1 MKTYLLETHYA
12 CAWLLF
18 AQSAL
23 VRPYHH
29 TPFLSAWTNPAS
41 PVMLSRTSSDT
52 PLARE
57 LARGRT
63 SSESAAETVDAA
75 SRKNFKKLI
84 KTHSSVP
91 SWDGLSRGALVKE
104 LQLVVPKLSADDL
117 SLVLGGLSTLKLPTR
132 NKVRK

>member
-1 MKTYLLETHYA
+1 MKNYLLETHYA

-18 AQSAL
+18 AQSVL

-29 TPFLSAWTNPAS
+29 APFLSAWTNPAS
-41 PVMLSRTSSDT
+41 PVMLRRTSSDT
-52 PLARE
+52 PLVRE

-63 SSESAAETVDAA
+63 SSESAA
-75 SRKNFKKLI
+75 SRVTFKKLI

-91 SWDGLSRGALVKE
+91 SWDGLSRGAFVKE
-104 LQLVVPKLSADDL
+104 LQLVVPKLSAEDL